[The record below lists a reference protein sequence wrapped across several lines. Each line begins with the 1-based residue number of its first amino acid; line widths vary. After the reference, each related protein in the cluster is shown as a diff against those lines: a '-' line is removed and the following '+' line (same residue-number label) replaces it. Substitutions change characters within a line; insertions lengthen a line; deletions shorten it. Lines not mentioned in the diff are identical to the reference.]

1 MADKKDKTS
10 DKESSGGKKFK
21 KVFFAFIL
29 CLIGVVLAAYIIAS
43 YMAFGKLQITD
54 IASAF
59 DNTLFKSMFLLIFF
73 VALIAMLIMFSN
85 HKFKGGE
92 TKAKVETKGGIKKYY
107 DTNWITADE
116 LKTNPDFK
124 FHYYEDL
131 HRSDNIG
138 IPIRAELINGRLN
151 VNMYKPIHTLVI
163 GTTGAGK
170 TTQFIN
176 PTVQI
181 LSESHAKPCIVVTD
195 PKGEIYDAHSEKLRK
210 NGYRVLTFDLKEPF
224 KSACWNPMTR
234 AYELN
239 ERAMNLN
246 KEVVVHHNDDPRD
259 FSLKCVSQVYY
270 GEWYEFDGFAFADI
284 QTLNSHQAS
293 LKQILKDNA
302 FDELKDLASVL
313 CPIESQNDPIWD
325 RGARDLVL
333 GTMLAMLEDSENPE
347 LGMTKEKFNFYN
359 LSQILQLKD
368 NDAYNPFKTLTEY
381 FQGRDIHS
389 KAAQLANQV
398 LTNAD
403 KTKMSYMGIV
413 SNRMGLFSDMGV
425 CYCTSV
431 NEMDLKTFTDQPTA
445 IFIKIPDEKTTR
457 HPIATMFVSQLYKIL
472 VDVANKRG
480 GALPRDVYFLLDE
493 FGNMPKIEN
502 FDTII
507 TVARSRRIYFTLIL
521 QSYAQLT
528 IKYGQEVSATVKDN
542 CNIHIF
548 IASNDDNTKEEFSKR
563 CGNISVETE
572 TTSISKGGEAGA
584 KESKSVNVQLDTR
597 PLIYPAEL
605 GSLKPNSG
613 ECIVSILQRNPIRA
627 VFTPSYLCSVYDMT
641 PAPLDNSLPKQLN
654 EQEAYYDIHIR
665 NQKILRKPQP
675 NNPNNKPLP
684 GNKNSNPFD
693 F

>member
-1 MADKKDKTS
+1 MADKPEKS
-10 DKESSGGKKFK
+10 NSSFGGKFSKIFGY
-21 KVFFAFIL
+21 FIL
-29 CLIGVVLAAYIIAS
+29 LIAGVALGAYLLASFIAFQTITFDIDTATANSTFNSMFMLIGGVGFVFAVIA
-43 YMAFGKLQITD
+43 L
-54 IASAF
+54 
-59 DNTLFKSMFLLIFF
+59 
-73 VALIAMLIMFSN
+73 SN
-85 HKFKGGE
+85 HKFDKNS
-92 TKAKVETKGGIKKYY
+92 TKAKVETKGGLKKFY
-107 DTNWITADE
+107 DTNWITIEE
-116 LKTNPDFK
+116 LKENKDFK

-131 HRSDNIG
+131 HRSDNVG
-138 IPIRAELINGRLN
+138 IPIRAELVNGKLQ

-176 PTVQI
+176 PTMQI
-181 LSESHAKPCIVVTD
+181 LSESHAKPCLVITD
-195 PKGEIYDAHSEKLRK
+195 PKGEIYDLHSEKLRK
-210 NGYRVLTFDLKEPF
+210 NGYRVMTFDLKEPF
-224 KSACWNPMTR
+224 QSTRWNPLMR

-246 KEVVVHHNDDPRD
+246 REVVVHHNDDPRD

-270 GEWYEFDGFAFADI
+270 GEWYEFDGFAFSDV
-284 QTLNSHQAS
+284 QTLQSHQAS
-293 LKQILKDNA
+293 VKQKLKTDA
-302 FDELKDLASVL
+302 FEELKDIASVL
-313 CPIESQNDPIWD
+313 CPIESSNDPIWD
-325 RGARDLVL
+325 RGARDLVQ
-333 GTMLAMLEDSENPE
+333 GTLLAMLEDSEDPS
-347 LGMTKEKFNFYN
+347 LGMTPEKFNFYN
-359 LSQILQLKD
+359 LSQIVGLKD
-368 NDAYNPFKTLTEY
+368 NDAYNPFKSLTEY
-381 FQGRDIHS
+381 FQGRDLHS
-389 KAAQLANQV
+389 QASQLANQV

-413 SNRMGLFSDMGV
+413 SNRMGLFTDMGV
-425 CYCTSV
+425 CYATST
-431 NEMDLKTFTDQPTA
+431 NEMDLKTFADQPTA

-502 FDTII
+502 FETII

-528 IKYGQEVSATVKDN
+528 IKYGQEVGATVKDN

-548 IASNDDNTKEEFSKR
+548 IASNDDGTKEEFSKR

-572 TTSISKGGEAGA
+572 TTSISKGGEEGA
-584 KESKSVNVQLDTR
+584 KESKNVNVQLDTR

-613 ECIVSILQRNPIRA
+613 ECIVSILQRNPIRSI
-627 VFTPSYLCSVYDMT
+627 FTPSYLCSVYDMT
-641 PAPLDNSLPKQLN
+641 PAPADTSLPQRLDEN
-654 EQEAYYDIHIR
+654 AIYYDIRKR
-665 NQKILRKPQP
+665 NEIVLKKAQP
-675 NNPNNKPLP
+675 NGGAP
-684 GNKNSNPFD
+684 GASAPRGNANPFD

>member
-1 MADKKDKTS
+1 MADKGKSK
-10 DKESSGGKKFK
+10 GGFGKKFR
-21 KVFFAFIL
+21 KVFGIFVFSIL
-29 CLIGVVLAAYIIAS
+29 GVLVLAYAISSFLAIGSLSLDVTSMMNNGTFNTWFLVISGAS
-43 YMAFGKLQITD
+43 
-54 IASAF
+54 
-59 DNTLFKSMFLLIFF
+59 LIF
-73 VALIAMLIMFSN
+73 ALIALSN
-85 HKFKGGE
+85 HKFDVDNG
-92 TKAKVETKGGIKKYY
+92 KAKVETKGGIKKYY
-107 DTNWITADE
+107 DTNWITIEE
-116 LKTNPDFK
+116 LKENKDFK

-131 HRSDNIG
+131 HRSDNVG
-138 IPIRAELINGRLN
+138 IPIRAELVNGKLQ

-176 PTVQI
+176 PTMQI
-181 LSESHAKPCIVVTD
+181 LSESHAKPCLVITD
-195 PKGEIYDAHSEKLRK
+195 PKGEIYDLHSEKLRK
-210 NGYRVLTFDLKEPF
+210 NGYRVMTFDLKEPF
-224 KSACWNPMTR
+224 QSTRWNPLMR

-246 KEVVVHHNDDPRD
+246 REVVVHHNDDPRD

-270 GEWYEFDGFAFADI
+270 GEWYEFDGFAFSDI
-284 QTLNSHQAS
+284 QTLQSHQAS
-293 LKQILKDNA
+293 LKQKLKTDA
-302 FDELKDLASVL
+302 AEELKDIASVL
-313 CPIESQNDPIWD
+313 CPIESSQDPIWD
-325 RGARDLVL
+325 RGARDLVQ
-333 GTMLAMLEDSENPE
+333 GTLMAMLEDSENPE
-347 LGMTKEKFNFYN
+347 LGMTPERFNFYN
-359 LSQILQLKD
+359 LAQIVGLKD
-368 NDAYNPFKTLTEY
+368 NDAYNPFKSLTEY

-389 KAAQLANQV
+389 QASQLANQV

-413 SNRMGLFSDMGV
+413 SNRMGIFTDMGV
-425 CYCTSV
+425 CYATSS
-431 NEMDLKTFTDQPTA
+431 NEMDLKTFADQPTA

-502 FDTII
+502 FETII

-528 IKYGQEVSATVKDN
+528 IKYGQEVGATVKDN

-548 IASNDDNTKEEFSKR
+548 IASNDDGTKEEFSKR

-572 TTSISKGGEAGA
+572 TTSISKGGEEGA
-584 KESKSVNVQLDTR
+584 KESKNVNVQLDTR

-613 ECIVSILQRNPIRA
+613 ECIVSILQRNPIRSI
-627 VFTPSYLCSVYDMT
+627 FTPSYLCNVYDMS
-641 PAPLDNSLPKQLN
+641 PAPADNSLPQRLD
-654 EQEAYYDIHIR
+654 EEAIYYDIRKR
-665 NQKILRKPQP
+665 NEKILKKAPTAGAP
-675 NNPNNKPLP
+675 K
-684 GNKNSNPFD
+684 STNPFD